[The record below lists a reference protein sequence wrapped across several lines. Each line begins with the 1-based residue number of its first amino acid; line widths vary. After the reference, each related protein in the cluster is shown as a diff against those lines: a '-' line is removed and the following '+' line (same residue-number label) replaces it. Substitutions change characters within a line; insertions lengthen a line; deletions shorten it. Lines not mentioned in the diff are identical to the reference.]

1 MMYKSKSSVLAKF
14 KPLLIVPVILNL
26 VLIFAF
32 SDPENTALIGN
43 QATKSLEILTPQN
56 DTSKNDSVF
65 FNVEVLPVFQDNG
78 QEGFRRW
85 IADNLRYPEAA
96 KKDGLTGKVYVQ
108 FVVNSKGMV
117 TDVKVVRGIS
127 PELDAEAIR
136 VTKSS
141 PTWEPGKH
149 EGKNVNVQFVF
160 PVNFVQD

>member
-1 MMYKSKSSVLAKF
+1 LS
-14 KPLLIVPVILNL
+14 L

-32 SDPENTALIGN
+32 SDSENKTLLEN
-43 QATKSLEILTPQN
+43 QATKPHEILTSQN
-56 DTSKNDSVF
+56 DTSKIDSVYF
-65 FNVEVLPVFQDNG
+65 DAEVLPVFQDKG
-78 QEGFRRW
+78 QEGFRQW
-85 IADNLRYPEAA
+85 IGDNLRYPEAA

-141 PTWEPGKH
+141 PAWEPGKH
-149 EGKNVNVQFVF
+149 EGKNVAVQFTY
-160 PVNFVQD
+160 PVNFLLD